1 MRSVKRYLVKPLH
14 DSFLCRHGLWP
25 IGGISWCLSSIFIVI
40 ICNHHNNQPSPRW
53 LLSTFYRC
61 GSRRHREMEVTCP
74 ARYRVRMWTQAY
86 PTQKTCASLDPG
98 HLPIRIGWYLHTSR
112 GHHHGRQT
120 WKIRA
125 SLETVGILCK
135 ILMVSQHSHS
145 ALGFRPQL
153 QPACLLYG
161 SKPLESSQDREIY
174 FYLFFP

>member
-1 MRSVKRYLVKPLH
+1 MRSVKWYSVKPWH

-61 GSRRHREMEVTCP
+61 ESRRHRDGGNMPSAIQSQDVDP
-74 ARYRVRMWTQAY
+74 SISNS
-86 PTQKTCASLDPG
+86 KTCASLDPG
-98 HLPIRIGWYLHTSR
+98 HLPIQNRLIPSYFQRSSPWETDLKDSCF
-112 GHHHGRQT
+112 
-120 WKIRA
+120 
-125 SLETVGILCK
+125 LETVGILCK